1 MYIDRGREVSI
12 AIFLAVIAAILAVFA
27 PNFFSAGNL
36 ESVLVN
42 TSYVAIAAL
51 GGMLAVLT
59 GQPDISVGSIL
70 AICAITAG
78 MLSKMGVP
86 VFAVFLIA
94 CGIGATLGLINGLLV
109 TRLKINSIIVTLGT
123 LSIYRGA
130 LLYFTG
136 GSWVYDLPPGFRQLG
151 LGSVLG
157 VKNPIWIAG
166 LVLLVGSFLL
176 RNTAWGRSLYAVG
189 SSEEAARLS
198 GIKPA
203 NVITGAFTLNGA
215 LVGVA
220 AMVFAPRFSTIQS
233 NIGTGFEFLVITA
246 VVVGGVHIFGGSGTV
261 VGVVLGSLLV
271 GITGTVLVFLEI
283 SAFWEQTLHGLF
295 ILLAVG
301 FGAFQAQ
308 RRSAKARSKAE
319 TDSVSGDVSGEA
331 A

>member
-1 MYIDRGREVSI
+1 MYIDRSREVSI
-12 AIFLAVIAAILAVFA
+12 AVFLGVIALVLLVFA
-27 PNFFSAGNL
+27 PNFFSVGNL
-36 ESVLVN
+36 EDILVN

-51 GGMLAVLT
+51 GGMLAILT

-78 MLSKMGVP
+78 TLSKMGMP
-86 VFAVFLIA
+86 IALVFLIA
-94 CGIGATLGLINGLLV
+94 CGVGATLGLINGLLV
-109 TRLKINSIIVTLGT
+109 TRLGIHSIIVTLGT
-123 LSIYRGA
+123 LSIYRGV
-130 LLYFTG
+130 LLFVTG
-136 GSWVYDLPPGFRQLG
+136 GAWVYDLPPDFRQVG

-157 VKNPIWIAG
+157 IENPIWMAA
-166 LVLLVGSFLL
+166 LTLLIGSFVL

-198 GIKPA
+198 GVKTA
-203 NVITGAFTLNGA
+203 NVITSAFTVNGA

-220 AMVFAPRFSTIQS
+220 AMVFAPRFSTVQS

-261 VGVVLGSLLV
+261 VGVALGSLLV

-301 FGAFQAQ
+301 FGVFQAQ
-308 RRSAKARSKAE
+308 RRSAKARQARAE
-319 TDSVSGDVSGEA
+319 AGPSAASGEA

>member
-12 AIFLAVIAAILAVFA
+12 AVFLGVIALVLLIFA
-27 PNFFSAGNL
+27 PNFFSVGNL
-36 ESVLVN
+36 ADILVN

-51 GGMLAVLT
+51 GGMLAILT

-78 MLSKMGVP
+78 TLSKMGVP

-94 CGIGATLGLINGLLV
+94 CGVGATLGLINGLLV
-109 TRLKINSIIVTLGT
+109 TRLGIHSIIVTLGT
-123 LSIYRGA
+123 LSIYRGV
-130 LLYFTG
+130 LLYVTG
-136 GSWVYDLPPGFRQLG
+136 GAWVYDLPPDFRQLG
-151 LGSVLG
+151 LGSVFG
-157 VKNPIWIAG
+157 IENPIWVAV
-166 LVLLVGSFLL
+166 LVLVAGSFVL

-198 GIKPA
+198 GVNPSR
-203 NVITGAFTLNGA
+203 VITSAFTVNGA

-261 VGVVLGSLLV
+261 LGVALGSLLV

-301 FGAFQAQ
+301 FGVFQAK
-308 RRSAKARSKAE
+308 RRSAKARQERAE
-319 TDSVSGDVSGEA
+319 STAGEPA
-331 A
+331 